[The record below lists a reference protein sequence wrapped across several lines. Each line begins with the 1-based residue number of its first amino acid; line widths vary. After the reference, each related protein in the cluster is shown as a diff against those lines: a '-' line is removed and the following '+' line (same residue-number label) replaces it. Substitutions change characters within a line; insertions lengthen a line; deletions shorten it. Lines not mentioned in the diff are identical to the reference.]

1 LTHFL
6 PLFSTPSPRFYVTTL
21 TLCVLSKFRIVNATF
36 FGRPSGLLNICMG
49 ISAGNGQSLSGQ
61 GNEMGKVA
69 RETNRNPWK
78 IDSPSQ
84 FLATFSALFSQHWHC
99 SIIAPS
105 GISGGSPN
113 LFTCTCNLAY
123 GELSYKKKEGGEKP
137 TQLNSGETQ
146 FSSWK
151 ITYGFI

>member
-1 LTHFL
+1 
-6 PLFSTPSPRFYVTTL
+6 
-21 TLCVLSKFRIVNATF
+21 
-36 FGRPSGLLNICMG
+36 MG